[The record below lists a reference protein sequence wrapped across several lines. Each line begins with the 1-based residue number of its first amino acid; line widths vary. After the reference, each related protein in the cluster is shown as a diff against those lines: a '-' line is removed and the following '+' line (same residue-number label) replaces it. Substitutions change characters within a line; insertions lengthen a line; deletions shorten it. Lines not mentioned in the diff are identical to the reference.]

1 MPNKH
6 NDARRHKFK
15 QAKYRVINWAD
26 YNDALRKRGDIT
38 LWFTDE
44 AIDAWVPDRMP
55 GQKGRPLEYSE
66 LAIECCL
73 MVRQVF
79 RLPLRQTE
87 GFLTSLVRLMD
98 VDIAV
103 PDYSSLSKRSI
114 DLRLERLA
122 STITAGSHILVDS
135 TGLKVYGK
143 DEWNQEKHGT
153 KAQRTWRKLHLAI
166 DEKHQI
172 VASDLTEKSVGDPS
186 ALGALLDQVDAF
198 DTFMAD
204 GAYDG
209 DPIYTLI
216 LQQQPNADIVIPP
229 PKNAVP
235 QASAQP
241 IRNQHVDTINNQ
253 GRIAWQKQ
261 TNYGL
266 RALVELA
273 MLRYKTII
281 GPKMKARELSQ
292 QKTEAAVSVRVL
304 NRMTNIGM
312 PVSVKIA

>member
-1 MPNKH
+1 MPNKY
-6 NDARRHKFK
+6 NDSRRHKFK
-15 QAKYRVINWAD
+15 KSRYQVTNWSD

-44 AIDAWVPDRMP
+44 AIDAWIPERVP
-55 GQKGRPLEYSE
+55 GKKGRPVEYSE

-73 MVRQVF
+73 MIRQVF
-79 RLPLRQTE
+79 HLPLRQTE
-87 GFLTSLVRLMD
+87 GFLMSLFSLMD
-98 VDIAV
+98 IDIAV
-103 PDYSSLSKRSI
+103 PDYSNISKRSI
-114 DLRLERLA
+114 DLRLERMA
-122 STITAGSHILVDS
+122 STITAGSHIIVDS

-172 VASDLTEKSVGDPS
+172 VASDLTLKSVGDPS
-186 ALGALLDQVDAF
+186 ALKALLDQTNAF
-198 DTFMAD
+198 ETFMAD

-209 DPIYTLI
+209 DPIYNLI

-229 PKNAVP
+229 PKNAVTE
-235 QASAQP
+235 ASAQP
-241 IRNQHVDTINNQ
+241 IRNQHVDTINNH
-253 GRIAWQKQ
+253 GRMAWQKQ

-273 MLRYKTII
+273 MCAIK
-281 GPKMKARELSQ
+281 PLSVQ
-292 QKTEAAVSVRVL
+292 R
-304 NRMTNIGM
+304 
-312 PVSVKIA
+312 